1 MAGAAHVVVGYF
13 YLASG
18 LVVPRYALLPLWVL
32 WLLPAVLLARL
43 ATTRSWWTPLVP
55 VGAAAL
61 LVLAVVAGD
70 QFLGWQA

>member
-43 ATTRSWWTPLVP
+43 ATTRYWWTPLVP